1 MPSWLIEYLL
11 LSAVWGTSFLFMH
24 VAVLDFGVLPT
35 AALRVGIAALT
46 LLPWLIWQRQ
56 LPLLLQHWRLITV
69 AGLLNPAFPFICYA
83 YALQYLSTGLASILN
98 ATTPLFG
105 AIIAWLWL
113 RQRLTPSRVLG
124 LFVGFV
130 GVVALAWD
138 SLGGGTQNG
147 GQQALAVMV
156 CLCAPFLYGL
166 AACYTQRYLKQVPSL
181 VLASG
186 SLWASTLVLALP
198 ALLLWPERSPGQAA
212 WLAVV
217 CVGVMCTGFA
227 YILFFRLLAH
237 IGPAK
242 TLTVT
247 FLIPVFAILA
257 GVIALNERLT
267 ASMLACA
274 VVIVLGTALSTGL
287 LSLRRLDRRAEGRH
301 VKS

>member
-1 MPSWLIEYLL
+1 MPSWFIEYLL

-35 AALRVGIAALT
+35 AALRVGVAALT
-46 LLPWLIWQRQ
+46 LLPWVLWQRQ
-56 LPLLLQHWRLITV
+56 LPLLRQHWRLITL
-69 AGLLNPAFPFICYA
+69 AGMLNPALPFICYA
-83 YALQYLSTGLASILN
+83 YALQFLSTGLASILN

-113 RQRLTPSRVLG
+113 RQRLTASRVLG

-138 SLGGGTQNG
+138 SLGLGSDNAA
-147 GQQALAVMV
+147 QQALAVMV

-166 AACYTQRYLKQVPSL
+166 GACYTQRYLKQVPSL

-186 SLWASTLVLALP
+186 SLLASSVVLAVP
-198 ALLLWPERSPGQAA
+198 AVLFWPDRVAGHDA
-212 WLAVV
+212 WLAVI
-217 CVGVMCTGFA
+217 CVGVLCTGFA

-247 FLIPVFAILA
+247 FLIPVFAIVAGAIFLA
-257 GVIALNERLT
+257 EQLT
-267 ASMLACA
+267 SHMLLCGL
-274 VVIVLGTALSTGL
+274 VIVLGTALSTGL
-287 LSLRRLDRRAEGRH
+287 LSVGWLDRRAASR
-301 VKS
+301 K